1 MSFFNELKRRNVFK
15 VAAAYIIVGWLIMQ
29 AGEVMGPALR
39 LPEWINS
46 ALAFFLILGFPLAMF
61 FAWAFEM
68 TPEGLKKEKDVDRS
82 QSITAVTGA
91 KLNRTIMVVLVLALG
106 FFAFDKFILDP
117 KRDAQLVQETQKA
130 AEQSARTTE
139 TTTTEAI
146 PEKDAP
152 GEKSIA
158 VLPFVNMSD
167 DGANEYFSDGLSEEL
182 LNLLAK
188 IPELKVAARTS
199 SFQFKGQTG
208 DIDTIAK
215 QLKVA
220 NVLEGSVRK
229 AGNQVRI
236 TAQLIKA
243 DDGYHL
249 WSETYDRTLE
259 NIFAVQ
265 DEIAAAV
272 VEALKITLLGAAAPV
287 SKQAN
292 PEAYALFLQGRYWYN
307 LASKENADK
316 SVDAY
321 QRAIDIDPDYAP
333 AWAGLAISTV
343 YRAGQGWVEL
353 DAGVRKARMAAE
365 RAVALD
371 PELALGWV
379 SMAKVHGDYKWNWTA
394 ANEYMQKALALE
406 PNASDVQYAAGR
418 LAGTLGQLDEAV
430 ALYRQAHAT
439 DPLNQR
445 AIDAVAS
452 ILEVAGHLQE
462 AEEVERHLYA
472 LNPDYAGIHTTI
484 SWILLR
490 QGKAEEALAE
500 VEKETDEFWG
510 GLLKH
515 LSLYSLG
522 RHAEADAEF
531 ADFIEKFHDFGAY
544 QIAESYGWRNQHDEA
559 FKWLNIAFDQRD
571 PGMASLLKDH
581 TLRNLQ
587 HDPRWEVLLEKMGL
601 LEAWKKMP
609 AKHKGQTQ

>member
-1 MSFFNELKRRNVFK
+1 
-15 VAAAYIIVGWLIMQ
+15 
-29 AGEVMGPALR
+29 
-39 LPEWINS
+39 
-46 ALAFFLILGFPLAMF
+46 
-61 FAWAFEM
+61 
-68 TPEGLKKEKDVDRS
+68 
-82 QSITAVTGA
+82 
-91 KLNRTIMVVLVLALG
+91 VVLILALG
-106 FFAFDKFILDP
+106 FFAFDKFVLGP
-117 KRDAQLVQETQKA
+117 KRDAQLVKETQLA
-130 AEQSARTTE
+130 AEQSAKTAGPAMTGSVPDAD
-139 TTTTEAI
+139 T
-146 PEKDAP
+146 PE
-152 GEKSIA
+152 EKSIA

-167 DGANEYFSDGLSEEL
+167 DGGNEYFSDGLSEEL

-208 DIDTIAK
+208 DIDAIAK

-229 AGNQVRI
+229 SGNQVRI

-272 VEALKITLLGAAAPV
+272 VDALKLTLLGAAKPV
-287 SKQAN
+287 AKEAN
-292 PEAYALFLQGRYWYN
+292 PDAYALFLQGRYWYN
-307 LASKENADK
+307 QASRENSVK

-321 QRAIDIDPDYAP
+321 QRAVEIDPDYAA
-333 AWAGLAISTV
+333 AWAGLSLSTI
-343 YRAGQGWVEL
+343 YQAGQGWREL
-353 DAGVRKARMAAE
+353 DEGVKAARRAAE

-371 PELALGWV
+371 PELALSWI
-379 SMAKVHGDYKWNWTA
+379 SMAKVQGEYEWKWTA
-394 ANEYMQKALALE
+394 ANESVRKALALE
-406 PNASDVQYAAGR
+406 PNASEVLYAAGR
-418 LAGTLGQLDEAV
+418 MTSTLGQLDEAV
-430 ALYRQAHAT
+430 ALYRRAHAT

-452 ILEVAGHLQE
+452 ILEVAGYLQE

-522 RHAEADAEF
+522 RHEEADAEF
-531 ADFIEKFHDFGAY
+531 AEFIEKFHDFGAY

-581 TLRNLQ
+581 TLKNLH
-587 HDPRWEVLLEKMGL
+587 HDPRWEKLLKKMGL
-601 LEAWKKMP
+601 LEAWNKMP
-609 AKHKGQTQ
+609 AKHKGQT